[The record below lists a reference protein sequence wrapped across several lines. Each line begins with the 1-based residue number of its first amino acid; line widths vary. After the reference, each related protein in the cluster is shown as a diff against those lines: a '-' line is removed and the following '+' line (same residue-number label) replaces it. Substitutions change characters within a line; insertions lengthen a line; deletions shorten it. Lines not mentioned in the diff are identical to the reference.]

1 MKINAIPAVS
11 QNSAEQLRALAIA
24 EFAAAFPLAN
34 YAEFYQM
41 RGNADAPRKA
51 DATMT
56 AGANRSIATTYTA
69 KTNTPDFGSI
79 MLKIYGDLVE
89 TDRAYERR
97 GIDIGSQRAK
107 DLANFS
113 RSLGRYFMNAFVND
127 ELSATAFSGIKQQTT
142 KLSRKVVFGGG
153 NGGSFPT
160 GNGNTE
166 RKAQDALFELLSEKI
181 AEVGPSC
188 ILVNAQFMGRLES
201 VGRNFLTTD
210 NVADIYGTNQRVI
223 SFMGIPLVNAG
234 FAANGTGLILPN
246 DETEGTSTSACT
258 SIYLIRFGEEVDTTI
273 ATNSGLDVEDLGAVG
288 TKFQTMVELDVDVA
302 VLNPNS
308 ILRIGGIKLS

>member
-1 MKINAIPAVS
+1 MKLNAIPAVS
-11 QNSAEQLRALAIA
+11 QNSSEQLRALAIA

-34 YAEFYQM
+34 YAEFYSM
-41 RGNADAPRKA
+41 RGNADSPRKA

-56 AGANRSIATTYTA
+56 AGANRSIATSYTA
-69 KTNTPDFGSI
+69 KDNDPDFGAVV
-79 MLKIYGDLVE
+79 LKIYGDLVQ

-107 DLANFS
+107 DLANFA

-127 ELSATAFSGIKQQTT
+127 TLSATSFSGIKEQTT
-142 KLSRKVVFGGG
+142 ALSRKVVFGGE
-153 NGGSFPT
+153 NGAALPN

-166 RKAQDALFELLSEKI
+166 RKAQDAFIELMTEYISSI
-181 AEVGPSC
+181 APTC
-188 ILVNAQFMGRLES
+188 ILANAQTIARMES
-201 VGRNFLTTD
+201 VGRSYLSTE
-210 NVADIYGTNQRVI
+210 NVADIYGQNQRVI

-234 FAANGTGLILPN
+234 YAANGTGLILPN
-246 DETEGTSTSACT
+246 NETEGTSTSACT
-258 SIYLIRFGEEVDTTI
+258 SLYMIRFGEEVDTTI

-302 VLNPNS
+302 VLDKTS